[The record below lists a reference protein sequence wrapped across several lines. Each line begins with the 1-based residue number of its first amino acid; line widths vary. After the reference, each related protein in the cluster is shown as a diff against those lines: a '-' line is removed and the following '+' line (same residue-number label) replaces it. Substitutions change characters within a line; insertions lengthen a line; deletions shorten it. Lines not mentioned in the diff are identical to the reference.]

1 MLTRYLVSQHFGKVA
16 AQVTMNGSAGIVHLE
31 LELPRKRV
39 LECVFDRSRMY
50 EIVRPDEK
58 AAELAI
64 RLAVAQARKLGL
76 HAPRRE
82 IPDLIDLK
90 LDIAPWR
97 GDLTLEPFGGATT
110 GIEKLAVIKSLRRQY
125 SMQERRRDK
134 QMCKEV
140 DRGVKLQ
147 SKHGAQAALDFLTQK
162 RIPDHVVLRVVS
174 CAAFRRK

>member
-1 MLTRYLVSQHFGKVA
+1 MLTRYLVSQYFGKVA
-16 AQVTMNGSAGIVHLE
+16 AQVTMDGSEGIVHLE

-39 LECVFDRSRMY
+39 LECAFDRSRIR
-50 EIVRPDEK
+50 EIVRADEK

-82 IPDLIDLK
+82 VPAPIELK
-90 LDIAPWR
+90 FDIQPWR

-110 GIEKLAVIKSLRRQY
+110 GIDNLAARKSLPGKF
-125 SMQERRRDK
+125 SMQERRTNK
-134 QMCKEV
+134 QMSREV
-140 DRGVKLQ
+140 DRGVKLHG
-147 SKHGAQAALDFLTQK
+147 KHGAKAALDFLTQQG
-162 RIPDHVVLRVVS
+162 IPDHIVLRVVS